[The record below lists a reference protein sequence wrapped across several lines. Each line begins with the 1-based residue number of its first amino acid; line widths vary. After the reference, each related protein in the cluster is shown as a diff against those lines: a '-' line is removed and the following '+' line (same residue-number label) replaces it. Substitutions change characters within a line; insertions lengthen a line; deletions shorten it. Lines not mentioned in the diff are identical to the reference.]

1 MSQNKKPAVA
11 IKGGKK
17 IKLSREEMMA
27 QLLPTKPV
35 NPPNKSSLHPKS
47 SLHLPLKPHR
57 KCRLQMQSAKP
68 NVPPHK
74 PKRNV

>member
-27 QLLPTKPV
+27 QLLADKAGQTAEQKQPAPENIKI
-35 NPPNKSSLHPKS
+35 PNFGT
-47 SLHLPLKPHR
+47 
-57 KCRLQMQSAKP
+57 
-68 NVPPHK
+68 VHK
-74 PKRNV
+74 Y